1 MMENVF
7 VILNG
12 QESYVLFQLVLK
24 TAMDMGPAKITI
36 SVCVKQDTEEELAKN
51 DLYLMEKCLRMMKFS
66 VTRVFTEN
74 SVKTNFAIFPAEKEN
89 ALMEHVNAI
98 MAGLV

>member
-1 MMENVF
+1 VISKFVLTIATKEVCVMMENVF

-36 SVCVKQDTEEELAKN
+36 SVCVK
-51 DLYLMEKCLRMMKFS
+51 
-66 VTRVFTEN
+66 
-74 SVKTNFAIFPAEKEN
+74 
-89 ALMEHVNAI
+89 
-98 MAGLV
+98 